1 MSLFNQKHPYAQGKG
16 TAAPAQGDEMHT
28 EGLLTGPLP
37 EISFG
42 PCHQDSGQIDA
53 SLHDHFSIG
62 AIYPPPIIS
71 IGREDPEALGSHV
84 IKRNTIHQPPHEPI
98 EEKILSS
105 GSSAT
110 HKSNKTL
117 PDIHA
122 AEPGDASLFFPGYFA
137 DCFAEFNGR
146 PSSAYSVVPEV
157 KEEPRARVSAESLSE
172 EPITERTN
180 QFGLNIN
187 IETGQEGGPETHCC
201 SVGGSRNTWSR
212 PAGSGPSFNS
222 LQNAKVDTLAQYSQL
237 HRTREAQSG
246 PSTSTMKLSALRQ
259 QQPTASVAG
268 PGYRESFNIS
278 GPWVPKYGHD
288 PQFKDLW
295 TALLTARANELY
307 MPPGELIMAVT
318 RFLGAKNLP
327 ELQGFDSVL
336 SVDRRKQL
344 LGLCNLYPKEHA
356 GSGGPP
362 DMRLDGTDGEKGL
375 CFAALASLR
384 SKLTPTSWVDINV
397 RLVQVSRQ
405 YLRRALR
412 KYFAAKLWDPEL
424 ALGLVILGTVFA
436 VRNHWQDDQTR
447 HELSV
452 IIRWSLQMSYE
463 QCTRARAAG
472 TRPQDLYIFY
482 HVNFAAVILDTY
494 LGQEHRTLRV
504 NPDHLTAHQKALSDA
519 HRDISP
525 MELIGR
531 GAELLFLV
539 RRVEASLH
547 HNYWRQSETW
557 EADSTTN
564 FNSGIAKVKPIA
576 EAFRVQLANPDF

>member
-1 MSLFNQKHPYAQGKG
+1 
-16 TAAPAQGDEMHT
+16 
-28 EGLLTGPLP
+28 
-37 EISFG
+37 
-42 PCHQDSGQIDA
+42 
-53 SLHDHFSIG
+53 
-62 AIYPPPIIS
+62 
-71 IGREDPEALGSHV
+71 
-84 IKRNTIHQPPHEPI
+84 
-98 EEKILSS
+98 
-105 GSSAT
+105 
-110 HKSNKTL
+110 
-117 PDIHA
+117 
-122 AEPGDASLFFPGYFA
+122 
-137 DCFAEFNGR
+137 
-146 PSSAYSVVPEV
+146 
-157 KEEPRARVSAESLSE
+157 
-172 EPITERTN
+172 
-180 QFGLNIN
+180 
-187 IETGQEGGPETHCC
+187 
-201 SVGGSRNTWSR
+201 
-212 PAGSGPSFNS
+212 
-222 LQNAKVDTLAQYSQL
+222 
-237 HRTREAQSG
+237 
-246 PSTSTMKLSALRQ
+246 MKLSALRQ

-397 RLVQVSRQ
+397 RLVQ
-405 YLRRALR
+405 
-412 KYFAAKLWDPEL
+412 LWDPEL

-472 TRPQDLYIFY
+472 TRPQDLYVSYRRFLSGITNSINLQIFY

-547 HNYWRQSETW
+547 HNYVSGSLCLSECSAIDQTLQWRQSETW